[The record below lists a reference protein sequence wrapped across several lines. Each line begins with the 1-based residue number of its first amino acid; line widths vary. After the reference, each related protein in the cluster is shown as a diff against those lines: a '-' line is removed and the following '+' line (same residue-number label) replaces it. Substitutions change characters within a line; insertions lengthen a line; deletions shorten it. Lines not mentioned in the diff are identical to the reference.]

1 MKTTE
6 TLQTK
11 FSDAVL
17 KFQVQYDIYESCLV
31 VKHKVKL
38 LTLMTKCSVEKVFHL
53 LWAVNES
60 FTPVLGKRN
69 NPACSNKLLMTPG
82 T

>member
-1 MKTTE
+1 MQTTE

-17 KFQVQYDIYESCLV
+17 KFQAHYDIYESWLV
-31 VKHKVKL
+31 LKHRVEL

-53 LWAVNES
+53 LWAENES
-60 FTPVLGKRN
+60 FTPVLGKKN
-69 NPACSNKLLMTPG
+69 DPACSNKLIMTPG

>member
-1 MKTTE
+1 MQTTE

-17 KFQVQYDIYESCLV
+17 KFQAHYDIYESWLV
-31 VKHKVKL
+31 LKHRVKL

-53 LWAVNES
+53 L
-60 FTPVLGKRN
+60 
-69 NPACSNKLLMTPG
+69 
-82 T
+82 